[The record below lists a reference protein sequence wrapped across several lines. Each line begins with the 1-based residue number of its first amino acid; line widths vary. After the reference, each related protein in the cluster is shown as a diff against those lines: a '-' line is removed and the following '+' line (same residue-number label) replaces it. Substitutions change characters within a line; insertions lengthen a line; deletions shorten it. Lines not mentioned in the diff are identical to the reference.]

1 MRMNHEILEFMVTNM
16 YISEIQAAL
25 KKSLGSN

>member
-25 KKSLGSN
+25 KSDFFA